1 MTSND
6 AEIMGLKML
15 GWLASQEEA
24 MPRFAA
30 LSGLDPVDLLAHA
43 SDPTMLGGM
52 MDFVLSDEPLLL
64 AFCEE
69 NDIHP
74 ESPAQARQLLPGG
87 DIPHWT

>member
-1 MTSND
+1 MTSNE
-6 AEIMGLKML
+6 AEIMGLQML
-15 GWLASQEEA
+15 GWLARQEDA
-24 MPRFAA
+24 MSRFAA

-43 SDPTMLGGM
+43 SDPAMLGGM

-69 NDIHP
+69 NDIPP
-74 ESPAQARQLLPGG
+74 EAPAQARQLLPGG